1 MLKDLQGFAK
11 ALATKSV
18 LRMFLV
24 EYLWQEVMINKY
36 NAPKSIKSWI
46 KEPRKSYS
54 GGSMVWKT
62 MEELS
67 LSQDYEWKNNETGV
81 RCIGWKSMCFSCV
94 QGTFG
99 SFRQEKYIYSL

>member
-1 MLKDLQGFAK
+1 MTHPKSRRGWMLKDLQGFAK

-67 LSQDYEWKNNETGV
+67 LS
-81 RCIGWKSMCFSCV
+81 
-94 QGTFG
+94 
-99 SFRQEKYIYSL
+99 